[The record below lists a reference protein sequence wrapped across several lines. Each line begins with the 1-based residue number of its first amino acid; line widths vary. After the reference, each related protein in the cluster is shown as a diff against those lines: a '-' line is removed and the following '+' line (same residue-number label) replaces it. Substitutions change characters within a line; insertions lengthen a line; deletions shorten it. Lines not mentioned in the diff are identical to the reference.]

1 MISNDDSDLTIAIMM
16 VMMTV
21 IVLPRIVSNHQF

>member
-1 MISNDDSDLTIAIMM
+1 MISNDDSDLTMAIMM

-21 IVLPRIVSNHQF
+21 IVLPRMVSNHQY

>member
-21 IVLPRIVSNHQF
+21 IVLPRMVSNHQY